1 MVRSIPS
8 GSLGE
13 QIACLLK
20 TRRYGKRSWGLWQ
33 ISTDP
38 LIFTIH
44 SGKIFIRDS
53 RKDAAKYPPVL
64 DLPVSVFMALSPKEI
79 IEQIDKKNDTHTLRT
94 DFSGFNRSPF
104 SSQN

>member
-1 MVRSIPS
+1 MFVEDPEIR
-8 GSLGE
+8 E
-13 QIACLLK
+13 K
-20 TRRYGKRSWGLWQ
+20 VMGLWQ

-44 SGKIFIRDS
+44 SDKIFIRDS
-53 RKDAAKYPPVL
+53 RKDPAKYPPVL
-64 DLPVSVFMALSPKEI
+64 DLPVPVFLALSPKEI
-79 IEQIDKKNDTHTLRT
+79 VEQIDKKNNTQTLRT

>member
-1 MVRSIPS
+1 MLIEAPEIRERVM
-8 GSLGE
+8 
-13 QIACLLK
+13 
-20 TRRYGKRSWGLWQ
+20 GLWQ

-44 SGKIFIRDS
+44 GDKIFIRDS
-53 RKDAAKYPPVL
+53 RKSSTKYPPVL

-79 IEQIDKKNDTHTLRT
+79 IEQIDKKNGTKTLRT

>member
-1 MVRSIPS
+1 MFIDDPEMREKVI
-8 GSLGE
+8 
-13 QIACLLK
+13 
-20 TRRYGKRSWGLWQ
+20 GLWQ

-44 SGKIFIRDS
+44 GDKILIRDS
-53 RKDAAKYPPVL
+53 RKSSTKYPPVL
-64 DLPVSVFMALSPKEI
+64 DLPMPVFMALSPKEI
-79 IEQIDKKNDTHTLRT
+79 IEQIDKRNGTKTLRT